1 MRNQENIHQDY
12 TTYSAGYQL
21 SLTMDI
27 QVYIPPHDPVRLLNQ
42 LLEGL
47 DDKKLLSTYSDKGRN
62 SVVPPVIMFKILIY
76 AYMNRSLF
84 FFTRN
89 SATLSTG
96 YSFYLVIKWISS
108 A

>member
-62 SVVPPVIMFKILIY
+62 SVVPPVIMFKILINICKIIFLICCLLHLPV
-76 AYMNRSLF
+76 MVI
-84 FFTRN
+84 N
-89 SATLSTG
+89 S
-96 YSFYLVIKWISS
+96 
-108 A
+108 

>member
-1 MRNQENIHQDY
+1 MRNQKNIHQDY

-47 DDKKLLSTYSDKGRN
+47 NDKKLLSTYSDKGRN
-62 SVVPPVIMFKILIY
+62 SVVPPVIMFKILVY
-76 AYMNRSLF
+76 AYMNRAFSSREIHDF
-84 FFTRN
+84 VNGIFI
-89 SATLSTG
+89 LSG
-96 YSFYLVIKWISS
+96 C
-108 A
+108 

>member
-1 MRNQENIHQDY
+1 MLKKENIHQDY

-47 DDKKLLSTYSDKGRN
+47 NDKKLVTIQPSTRG
-62 SVVPPVIMFKILIY
+62 
-76 AYMNRSLF
+76 
-84 FFTRN
+84 
-89 SATLSTG
+89 
-96 YSFYLVIKWISS
+96 
-108 A
+108 